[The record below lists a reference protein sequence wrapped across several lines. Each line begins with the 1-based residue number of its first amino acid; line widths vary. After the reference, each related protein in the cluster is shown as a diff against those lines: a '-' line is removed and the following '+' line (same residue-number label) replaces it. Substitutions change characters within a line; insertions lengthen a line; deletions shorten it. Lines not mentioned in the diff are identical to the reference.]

1 MEATLTVAFAEGA
14 VTRLRR
20 EFKLVVSQR
29 EAAEVCARLH
39 QELGA
44 PPCATQITSIYFD
57 RPGLPLARRA
67 QTSPDDCL
75 KIRTKEYAPDL
86 SGGELPRVV
95 FEVKR
100 ERNGLTRKRRVWLP
114 RTELHEVLA
123 PRRNVVSE
131 LPEDGAMIP
140 VVAVTYVREVYQ
152 RSAAWRITVDRDIR
166 YHAVDPAVAL
176 GSQKVS
182 VERLGPTLGCE
193 PRVVIEVKHLGAELP
208 SWVESLRAGRGT
220 HFSKFAEGVARLS
233 AGNQVGVREG

>member
-1 MEATLTVAFAEGA
+1 MDASSTVAFAEGA

-20 EFKLVVSQR
+20 EFKLVVSQE
-29 EAAEVCARLH
+29 EAEGICSRLH

-67 QTSPDDCL
+67 QRTPEDCL

-86 SGGELPRVV
+86 CGGELSRVV

-100 ERNGLTRKRRVWLP
+100 ERNGLTQKRRQWLP
-114 RTELHEVLA
+114 RSELGELLSR
-123 PRRNVVSE
+123 RRNVLSGVDAGE
-131 LPEDGAMIP
+131 MKP
-140 VVAVTYVREVYQ
+140 VLAVTYLREVFQ
-152 RSAAWRITVDRDIR
+152 RDAAWRITVDRDIR
-166 YHAVDPAVAL
+166 YHAVDRAVAL

-182 VERLGPTLGCE
+182 VERLGRPLGSE

-208 SWVESLRAGRGT
+208 SWVESLRVGRGT

-233 AGNQVGVREG
+233 AGNQVGVGEG